1 MNTQNT
7 QEGDD
12 KDEKAPS
19 TQGSIIPP
27 TIVNKYRHLDSYNL
41 TQIDELTDSQKNVY
55 SAEQSWTHT
64 PYMAGGS
71 SHTFNTRNKQT
82 ESLKISN
89 KVSKST
95 TGNENIVTSHQ
106 NSKIQH
112 IDDDVNIFGDPHRVS
127 DDASTPLDDIENNK
141 QVDLDDIELLNEYEK
156 KINNDIVELERKM
169 QDFIRK

>member
-1 MNTQNT
+1 
-7 QEGDD
+7 
-12 KDEKAPS
+12 
-19 TQGSIIPP
+19 
-27 TIVNKYRHLDSYNL
+27 
-41 TQIDELTDSQKNVY
+41 
-55 SAEQSWTHT
+55 
-64 PYMAGGS
+64 MAGGS
-71 SHTFNTRNKQT
+71 NHTFNTKNKQT

-95 TGNENIVTSHQ
+95 TGNENIVTSDI

-112 IDDDVNIFGDPHRVS
+112 IDDDVNIFADPHRDS
-127 DDASTPLDDIENNK
+127 DDVSTPLDNIDNSK